1 MWSVETL
8 NSLVDSEIENL
19 PEDMQARLVRFA
31 QIIGNFGLQALPPG
45 ATKHLEDKLWELRLT
60 GKSGISRAIY
70 VTTKGKRVVI
80 LRAFI
85 KKTQKTPKTE
95 LELARLRAKE
105 VT

>member
-1 MWSVETL
+1 MWIVETL

-19 PEDMQARLVRFA
+19 PEDMQARLARFA
-31 QIIGNFGLQALPPG
+31 QIIGNFGLQGLPPG

-70 VTTKGKRVVI
+70 MTTKGKRVVI

-95 LELARLRAKE
+95 LELARNRAKE

>member
-1 MWSVETL
+1 MWIVETL

-19 PEDMQARLVRFA
+19 PEDMQARLARFA
-31 QIIGNFGLQALPPG
+31 QIIRNFGLQGLPPE

-70 VTTKGKRVVI
+70 MTTKGKRVVI

-85 KKTQKTPKTE
+85 KKTQKTPKAE
-95 LELARLRAKE
+95 LGLARNRAKE

>member
-1 MWSVETL
+1 MWIVETL

-19 PEDMQARLVRFA
+19 PEDMQARLARFA
-31 QIIGNFGLQALPPG
+31 QIIGNFGLQALPPD

-80 LRAFI
+80 CGHSSR
-85 KKTQKTPKTE
+85 KPKRHQKQN
-95 LELARLRAKE
+95 
-105 VT
+105 